1 MVKKLEGRNLRPTCL
16 LLYRMLIQGYSN
28 SRMSLTPQSSITDQP
43 IMAVMAEAYVR
54 YDARAKRWLKEYAQQ
69 GGTVHCGSGC
79 FHCCNMP
86 VKVSLAE
93 ALLTASALTTTQ
105 LEAMKRRA
113 FEVLANARAAT
124 NWDEFF
130 QYHRERIG
138 YCPLLDTTT
147 RACTAYEARPARCRD
162 TYSALSSEYCRVG
175 VLENLNRQ
183 EHLMY
188 VRQVRAN
195 PVTDGV
201 NHYIAP
207 LEDMS
212 QNIWQTASD
221 IMRKT
226 WGLEVWGDFWVLTT
240 LSQDLAFMTA
250 VRGGQF
256 KRALR
261 RAKTLRLWHV
271 EILEIT

>member
-28 SRMSLTPQSSITDQP
+28 SRMSPQSSITDQP

-162 TYSALSSEYCRVG
+162 TYSALSSDYCRVG

-256 KRALR
+256 KRALQ